1 MQENLKTARSALRRR
16 PNRGHYDFAAIAG
29 ILDRTFVCHV
39 GFVENGHP
47 VVIPTSYGRDG
58 DRLFLHGSSASR
70 MLRHLSASVPV
81 CVTVMLL
88 DGLVLARSGFNHSIN
103 YRSVVILGTADKVVG
118 AEKLR
123 ALEVISEHIIPG
135 RWVDVRPPNDKEMK
149 ATTVLEIPIK
159 EASAKIR
166 TGPPMDDVADMDMT
180 CWAGELPFDTMM
192 RAPVPDP
199 RLAPGV
205 PIPAYLANYRRPDL
219 RVSALAEPVHTGATE
234 E

>member
-1 MQENLKTARSALRRR
+1 M
-16 PNRGHYDFAAIAG
+16 PAI
-29 ILDRTFVCHV
+29 FK
-39 GFVENGHP
+39 E
-47 VVIPTSYGRDG
+47 
-58 DRLFLHGSSASR
+58 RLFITASR
-70 MLRHLSASVPV
+70 SRCIRANAASRVSPELQELHDEFTTGQLILLTLWLASSDSPRSDGGSERSVPF
-81 CVTVMLL
+81 
-88 DGLVLARSGFNHSIN
+88 GGFNHSIN

-135 RWVDVRPPNDKEMK
+135 RWADVRPPNDKEMK